1 MIGYDYNI
9 MQDAAFDANDTHSQ
23 RTGQEFT
30 YPYYCELT
38 KLFRERTLTDDQYYD
53 WEITRF
59 KYDINRKML

>member
-1 MIGYDYNI
+1 MISYSYGI
-9 MQDAAFDANDTHSQ
+9 MQDAAFDANDTHSS

-30 YPYYCELT
+30 YSYYCELT
-38 KLFRERTLTDDQYYD
+38 KLFRARSLTDDQYYD